1 MEYWRING
9 IVEFVQWEVF
19 SKQDFDVSQQT
30 SENNTTYAVGHLKRH
45 YKVNILIIEE

>member
-9 IVEFVQWEVF
+9 TVEFVCLVF

-30 SENNTTYAVGHLKRH
+30 SENNTTYAVGYFKWH
-45 YKVNILIIEE
+45 YKVNLLIIEE